1 MSLKK
6 ILAVLVNYGDEQLV
20 FLEEVV
26 RALKS
31 FQKYSV
37 HIVVNSNI
45 PLDIE
50 GIDMVN
56 VLSLPDFQLLPL
68 TCRKVIWDSKN
79 DYDLFVFGENDH
91 LFLEHHIDNHLKY
104 SEILPENRIP
114 GLIQYEENETGRYY
128 PAYHLD
134 FEWDYTS
141 VEVHKSKVFAHFS
154 NLHQASF
161 ILTQEQ
167 LHRVGT
173 YFDFTALVD
182 ETPTLITR
190 AQNKVKKKLG
200 LKVERPN
207 LYSVKCKVNTDVYAF
222 AGMKKL
228 ICISDFESNL
238 IHHLPNIYIDGL
250 KGRNKLRSDADKMD
264 AAVSKLLQIATSK

>member
-114 GLIQYEENETGRYY
+114 KDPQPSLE
-128 PAYHLD
+128 
-134 FEWDYTS
+134 
-141 VEVHKSKVFAHFS
+141 
-154 NLHQASF
+154 
-161 ILTQEQ
+161 
-167 LHRVGT
+167 
-173 YFDFTALVD
+173 
-182 ETPTLITR
+182 
-190 AQNKVKKKLG
+190 
-200 LKVERPN
+200 
-207 LYSVKCKVNTDVYAF
+207 
-222 AGMKKL
+222 
-228 ICISDFESNL
+228 
-238 IHHLPNIYIDGL
+238 
-250 KGRNKLRSDADKMD
+250 
-264 AAVSKLLQIATSK
+264 